1 MKNKGGIVG
10 RMIVVCAAVLV
21 GGITLTA
28 ASRPAHA
35 SAGITGAV
43 TQVEY
48 LAANPS
54 NPQLLVQLNYN
65 SGINYYAQQAS
76 PGCGVPALSADSM
89 KLLMSLAQS
98 TLLAGKNATIYY
110 NTCGG
115 FNYIYDIVLAR

>member
-1 MKNKGGIVG
+1 
-10 RMIVVCAAVLV
+10 MIVACVAVLV

-28 ASRPAHA
+28 ASR
-35 SAGITGAV
+35 SALAAGTSGAV

-48 LAANPS
+48 LANNPS

-65 SGINYYAQQAS
+65 GSVNYTAQQTS

-110 NTCGG
+110 NACGST
-115 FNYIYDIVLAR
+115 NYIYDIVLAR